1 MKLPIGIYL
10 IAAIYAFSCLYS
22 INTAAISETNG
33 IKFIWLLVCGGGI
46 AAGLLYR
53 KAWAWYVA
61 FVLGWVGFAM
71 TLISVL
77 IMLASVTVSWLV
89 LVLLIGVSICFSYIS
104 YLIPTYLNKPV
115 IKAIYIQ
122 PNKQSQ
128 QDSPEGSPLL

>member
-1 MKLPIGIYL
+1 MKLPLGIYL

-33 IKFIWLLVCGGGI
+33 IKFIWLLVSGASI

-53 KAWAWYVA
+53 KAWAWHVA
-61 FVLGWVGFAM
+61 FALGWLGFAM

-77 IMLASVTVSWLV
+77 LMLASVTVSWLV
-89 LVLLIGVSICFSYIS
+89 FILLVGVSICLCYIS
-104 YLIPTYLNKPV
+104 YIIPTYLNKQT

-122 PNKQSQ
+122 PNKQSR
-128 QDSPEGSPLL
+128 QDSSDGSPLL